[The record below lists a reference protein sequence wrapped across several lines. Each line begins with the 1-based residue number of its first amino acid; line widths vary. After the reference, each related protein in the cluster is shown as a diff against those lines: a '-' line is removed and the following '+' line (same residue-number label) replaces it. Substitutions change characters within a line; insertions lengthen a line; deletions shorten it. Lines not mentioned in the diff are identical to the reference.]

1 MKTINGKP
9 LAIDLFCGA
18 GGAALGMKWAGFYVV
33 GFDKKRPS
41 TYHGDEFVQAD
52 VLNLPVSDLNDAALI
67 WASPPCQKFSMGSN
81 CRGESR
87 KEHPNLIPQT
97 RELLKGHPFTCIENV
112 PQAPMRADLTLYGP
126 QVGLGPTDTLD
137 GLWRKRIFEL
147 SFWAWGLPIPK
158 QQPGRHYSIAGTL
171 GCNGHFYR
179 RKAEGKPG
187 ALSLVEGKQTMG
199 IPICFEMNRH
209 EIAQAV
215 PPPYS
220 KYIAEQALQYGC
232 PR

>member
-1 MKTINGKP
+1 MHLTPQSILRILILCGQVRLVKSSRWEQLCSQFLDNG
-9 LAIDLFCGA
+9 AR
-18 GGAALGMKWAGFYVV
+18 
-33 GFDKKRPS
+33 DK
-41 TYHGDEFVQAD
+41 
-52 VLNLPVSDLNDAALI
+52 
-67 WASPPCQKFSMGSN
+67 
-81 CRGESR
+81 
-87 KEHPNLIPQT
+87 HPNLIPEI
-97 RELLKGHPFTCIENV
+97 RELLKDALNPPIPILACIENV

-147 SFWAWGLPIPK
+147 SFWAWGLPVPK

-209 EIAQAV
+209 EIAEAV
-215 PPPYS
+215 PPLYS

-232 PR
+232 PAK